1 VIEIS
6 DKFIFVLRRS
16 NPCVAHGSLKILLKQ
31 ESQILVHA
39 SPNRSLLQQEELSMS
54 FGNTHLHWKAKPAM
68 WFPGTKK
75 QKQKVRYVI
84 VNPRVL
90 LIVNQE
96 VEIIREKRKKELR
109 KNFTL

>member
-1 VIEIS
+1 
-6 DKFIFVLRRS
+6 
-16 NPCVAHGSLKILLKQ
+16 
-31 ESQILVHA
+31 
-39 SPNRSLLQQEELSMS
+39 
-54 FGNTHLHWKAKPAM
+54 M

>member
-1 VIEIS
+1 
-6 DKFIFVLRRS
+6 
-16 NPCVAHGSLKILLKQ
+16 
-31 ESQILVHA
+31 
-39 SPNRSLLQQEELSMS
+39 MS

-96 VEIIREKRKKELR
+96 VEIIREKIKKE
-109 KNFTL
+109 FHFVMDVMGM